1 MDPLA
6 YSEQAQKIKHAIIN
20 GKYPC
25 SSLKS
30 LTIQEAAGDWGIDIT
45 DDYDMQIYS
54 KCLVLRS
61 TEFNAHHN
69 LVIDDAKAK
78 YRLINKKK
86 LHNIDLQINDLI
98 IEKSGG
104 SENQPVGRIAIIT
117 KNLWENDTLCYS
129 NFVQKIRIN
138 KNKVIPKYMYYF
150 LRLVHNLK
158 LTETMQSQTNGI
170 RNLILSEYYAQ
181 QIPIPSI
188 EKQRDIIS
196 QIEVIYNKAI
206 ELQKSAQEIINKAK
220 QEIEAM
226 ILGK

>member
-1 MDPLA
+1 
-6 YSEQAQKIKHAIIN
+6 
-20 GKYPC
+20 
-25 SSLKS
+25 
-30 LTIQEAAGDWGIDIT
+30 
-45 DDYDMQIYS
+45 MQIYS

-69 LVIDDAKAK
+69 LVIDDSKAK

-86 LHNIDLQINDLI
+86 LHNIDLQVDDLI

-117 KNLWENDTLCYS
+117 KNLWEYDTLCYS
-129 NFVQKIRIN
+129 NFVQKIRID

-150 LRLVHNLK
+150 LRLIHNMK

-206 ELQKSAQEIINKAK
+206 ELQKSAKEIINNAK
-220 QEIEAM
+220 QKIEQM
-226 ILGK
+226 ILDK